1 MCVAFVVRLMFVTV
15 SYFYY
20 FSCHF
25 SHSNSL
31 KGYKEDEAST
41 PAPAPLLYLE
51 PSPTTPATPQAAVL
65 LPAAREQ
72 KVTPVC
78 KDDIDCGHLN
88 LCIAQLTLTSV
99 PVHKRFQIMMF
110 MLYNWIEGKALEL
123 IQQDYT
129 TVVDNQLDP
138 FTLDLM
144 LPGPTDHDQ
153 VKAFVIDNGMAV

>member
-1 MCVAFVVRLMFVTV
+1 MCDFCCQTYVCNSEL
-15 SYFYY
+15 FYY

-51 PSPTTPATPQAAVL
+51 PSSTTPATPQAAVL

-78 KDDIDCGHLN
+78 KDDIDCGNLN
-88 LCIAQLTLTSV
+88 LCIAQLKKHLQAYLFINDFKS
-99 PVHKRFQIMMF
+99 
-110 MLYNWIEGKALEL
+110 
-123 IQQDYT
+123 
-129 TVVDNQLDP
+129 
-138 FTLDLM
+138 
-144 LPGPTDHDQ
+144 
-153 VKAFVIDNGMAV
+153 

>member
-1 MCVAFVVRLMFVTV
+1 MCVTFVVRLMFVTV

-31 KGYKEDEAST
+31 KGYKENEAST

-78 KDDIDCGHLN
+78 KDDIDCGNLN
-88 LCIAQLTLTSV
+88 LCIAQLKKHLQAYLFINDFKS
-99 PVHKRFQIMMF
+99 
-110 MLYNWIEGKALEL
+110 
-123 IQQDYT
+123 
-129 TVVDNQLDP
+129 
-138 FTLDLM
+138 
-144 LPGPTDHDQ
+144 
-153 VKAFVIDNGMAV
+153 